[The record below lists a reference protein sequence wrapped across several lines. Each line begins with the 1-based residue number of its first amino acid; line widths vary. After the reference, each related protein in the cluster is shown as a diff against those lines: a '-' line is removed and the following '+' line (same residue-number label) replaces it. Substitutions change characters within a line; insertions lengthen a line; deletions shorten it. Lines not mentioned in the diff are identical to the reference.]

1 MHKQSEETQI
11 PSNSNAKKIGLGLCA
26 SLLITSLS
34 ASVLAAHHEQG
45 GERQSR
51 GPIVLSEIEQR
62 IDERFNTADVD
73 GDGQL
78 STAELATIKP
88 AHHKMKRKHK
98 RKHKRMHKQDRPD
111 TGVMFEALD
120 ADGSGELSKDEFTAE
135 KHRAARKQLKTERR
149 FAKLDANNSGGI
161 ERNEFG
167 GRLERL
173 RAADTDADGTVTRDE
188 MRTARAAHRA
198 QKQNDNS

>member
-1 MHKQSEETQI
+1 MHKQPEQPQT
-11 PSNSNAKKIGLGLCA
+11 PSSSNAKKIGLGLCA
-26 SLLITSLS
+26 SLLFTTLS
-34 ASVLAAHHEQG
+34 ASVLAAHHEK
-45 GERQSR
+45 
-51 GPIVLSEIEQR
+51 GPIVLSEVEQR

-73 GDGQL
+73 SDGQL

-88 AHHKMKRKHK
+88 AHHKMQRKHK
-98 RKHKRMHKQDRPD
+98 RKRMHQQDRPD

-167 GRLERL
+167 VRLERL

-188 MRTARAAHRA
+188 MRSARAAHRA

>member
-1 MHKQSEETQI
+1 MNPNAKQRNAMHKQPEQPQT
-11 PSNSNAKKIGLGLCA
+11 PSGSNAKKIGLGLCA
-26 SLLITSLS
+26 SLLFTTLS
-34 ASVLAAHHEQG
+34 ASVLAAHHEK
-45 GERQSR
+45 
-51 GPIVLSEIEQR
+51 GPIVLSEVEQR

-73 GDGQL
+73 SDGQL
-78 STAELATIKP
+78 SEAELATIKP

-98 RKHKRMHKQDRPD
+98 RMHKQDHPD
-111 TGVMFEALD
+111 TGAMFDVLD

-135 KHRAARKQLKTERR
+135 KHRAARKQLKTEQR
-149 FAKLDANNSGGI
+149 FAKLDANNSGSV
-161 ERNEFG
+161 ERHEFG